1 MAQVVKSPDAFRTIS
16 EVSDVL
22 SLEPHVLRFWESKFT
37 QVRPVKRSG
46 GRRYYRA
53 EDVAL
58 LAGIKFLLREQGMTI
73 KGAQRLLREKGVRYV
88 SALPPDADAGT
99 DVDADVD
106 MDAGAPPP
114 DAERGGDGP
123 AADVPRRG
131 EVVALDDRRHAMP
144 TAEPADDLA
153 LLVADAVRSDQGQE
167 ATAAAGGETPSGPER
182 HVGAEGRA
190 APPPRDPGPPIPLP
204 ERLKGDIADDA
215 RLRLPARRP
224 RVDPD
229 KVRQNRGAVRRHL
242 ASLRDLRSRMDRQP
256 TDAEG

>member
-16 EVSDVL
+16 EVSDAL

-88 SALPPDADAGT
+88 SALPPDADPGT
-99 DVDADVD
+99 DVDAGFG
-106 MDAGAPPP
+106 MDSGAPPP
-114 DAERGGDGP
+114 DAP
-123 AADVPRRG
+123 PRG
-131 EVVALDDRRHAMP
+131 EVVALHDRRAP
-144 TAEPADDLA
+144 VPAEEPGDDLA
-153 LLVADAVRSDQGQE
+153 LLVADAVKSEREPDQDEVGEDEPSSEPELRVEAQQE
-167 ATAAAGGETPSGPER
+167 E
-182 HVGAEGRA
+182 
-190 APPPRDPGPPIPLP
+190 APPDRTPGPPIALP
-204 ERLKGDIADDA
+204 AHLAHDVADDA
-215 RLRLPARRP
+215 RLRLPAGRP
-224 RVDPD
+224 RIDPD
-229 KVRQNRGAVRRHL
+229 KVRRNRGAVRRHL
-242 ASLRDLRSRMDRQP
+242 AALRDLRARMDRQP